1 MHEKEVYFQKSNKQ
15 LQLVSHALKLSNPI
29 TKTSQAYILLML
41 NFCKLRTQLPSK
53 IKILLNMNTLIDT
66 SFMRSFSHML
76 HIITHAQA
84 KMHGGGQ

>member
-41 NFCKLRTQLPSK
+41 NLCKLKTQIPSK
-53 IKILLNMNTLIDT
+53 IKILFNINTLTDV
-66 SFMRSFSHML
+66 HL
-76 HIITHAQA
+76 
-84 KMHGGGQ
+84 